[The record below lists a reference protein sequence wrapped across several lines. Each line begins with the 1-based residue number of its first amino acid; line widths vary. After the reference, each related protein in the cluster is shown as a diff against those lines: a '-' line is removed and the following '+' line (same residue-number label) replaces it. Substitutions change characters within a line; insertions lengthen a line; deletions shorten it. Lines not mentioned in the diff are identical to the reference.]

1 MSFKIHTFKI
11 KHFLLQVLESAQGL
25 YIPSV
30 MQLIRMTII
39 VTLSNHLKRKFIE
52 KGKLLGI
59 NSYGFR
65 TILMQSRLRGLFR
78 WRILNDL
85 FANWG
90 QLTTNSISNTK
101 NLICQIKMNFLKPS
115 INAVP
120 RFLSARNKVEEKNI
134 TNKFSFYHIFVPFCD
149 CF

>member
-11 KHFLLQVLESAQGL
+11 RHFLLQVLESAQGL

-39 VTLSNHLKRKFIE
+39 VTLSNQLKRKFDEI
-52 KGKLLGI
+52 GKHSDL

-85 FANWG
+85 FAN
-90 QLTTNSISNTK
+90 
-101 NLICQIKMNFLKPS
+101 
-115 INAVP
+115 
-120 RFLSARNKVEEKNI
+120 
-134 TNKFSFYHIFVPFCD
+134 
-149 CF
+149 

>member
-1 MSFKIHTFKI
+1 MSFKITTFKI

-25 YIPSV
+25 YIPRV

-85 FANWG
+85 FAN
-90 QLTTNSISNTK
+90 
-101 NLICQIKMNFLKPS
+101 
-115 INAVP
+115 
-120 RFLSARNKVEEKNI
+120 
-134 TNKFSFYHIFVPFCD
+134 
-149 CF
+149 